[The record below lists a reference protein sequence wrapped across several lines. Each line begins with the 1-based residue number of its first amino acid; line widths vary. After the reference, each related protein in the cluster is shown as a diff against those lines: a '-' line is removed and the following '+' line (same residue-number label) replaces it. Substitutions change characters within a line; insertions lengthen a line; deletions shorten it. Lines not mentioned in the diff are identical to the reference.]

1 VTSGYVHYLIDLCTL
16 KFNLA
21 ACYARIP
28 SRMDVSWNPETN
40 LEVGVMQASELYQ
53 RAAGVYEDMKI
64 QIMALKVNPDKTQ
77 WKEFKKHCGQDL

>member
-1 VTSGYVHYLIDLCTL
+1 MTSGYVHYLIDLCTL

-64 QIMALKVNPDKTQ
+64 QIMALKFNPDKTQ